1 MIDERIGRSRIIP
14 AYGRGEHET
23 SAAYK
28 AGEKVNSLLGMAP
41 NWIRIVIVDLLVI
54 LVVVLF
60 VLLIQIQQDA
70 RDLLM

>member
-1 MIDERIGRSRIIP
+1 
-14 AYGRGEHET
+14 
-23 SAAYK
+23 
-28 AGEKVNSLLGMAP
+28 MAP